1 MKYQIEMMTPGDYHD
16 YMGGGYNYSVKK
28 KHVEADT
35 TEQALELA
43 KKLFPGYVI
52 NENYI
57 KTVEELELEQAEREA
72 EYKRRQA
79 EQAAKD
85 RAQAE
90 KRKATEAKKAE
101 EAGLSVEDY
110 RKLVKYKKIL
120 KSNLAE
126 LEQLTKRIT
135 ALEEDNK
142 GLEAKIARL
151 EG

>member
-1 MKYQIEMMTPGDYHD
+1 MKYQVQMMTPDSYHA
-16 YMGGGYNYSVKK
+16 YMCGSNEY
-28 KHVEADT
+28 HVDEKTIVADT
-35 TEQALELA
+35 TEQALEIA
-43 KKLFPGYVI
+43 KKMYPGYMI

-57 KTVEELELEQAEREA
+57 KTLEELALEKAEREA
-72 EYKRRQA
+72 YYNRLHAEEEAKR
-79 EQAAKD
+79 

-90 KRKATEAKKAE
+90 KRKATLERKAA

-110 RKLVKYKKIL
+110 RKLKKYKDIL

-126 LEQLTKRIT
+126 LAQLTKRISE
-135 ALEEDNK
+135 LEEDNK